1 MPGVANWRRSRSR
14 RRSPAP
20 APRLWSPPK
29 AGAWRKTSRRRAARS
44 SPLPVASKNP
54 AAILAN
60 AWRLV
65 KLIDNRNIDLV
76 HARSRAPAW
85 SALLATRRTLRP
97 FVTTYHG
104 AYGEVGPFKAAYNS
118 VMAKGDRV
126 IANSRFT
133 AGVIA
138 ERHPRAKD
146 RIRII
151 YRGVDKACSI
161 PPRSTP
167 RTSRSFGRGGVL
179 RPRPRS
185 YSMRRGSPAS
195 RVSAI

>member
-1 MPGVANWRRSRSR
+1 M
-14 RRSPAP
+14 
-20 APRLWSPPK
+20 
-29 AGAWRKTSRRRAARS
+29 
-44 SPLPVASKNP
+44 ASKNP
-54 AAILAN
+54 VTILAN

-65 KLIDNRNIDLV
+65 KLIDKRDIDLV

-104 AYGEVGPFKAAYNS
+104 AYGQVGPFKAAYNS

-138 ERHPRAKD
+138 DRHPRASD

-151 YRGVDKACSI
+151 YRGVDKRIFDPGAVDAGGRREAAGERGALR
-161 PPRSTP
+161 PGPRSCST
-167 RTSRSFGRGGVL
+167 
-179 RPRPRS
+179 
-185 YSMRRGSPAS
+185 RRG
-195 RVSAI
+195 